1 MFVGARGMLIHEC
14 EAKSLKYLIP
24 LSFIQMMAS
33 IQTNE
38 PIEPTVTRA
47 LVIEGKLLHY
57 NTPVLP
63 QF

>member
-38 PIEPTVTRA
+38 PIEPTA
-47 LVIEGKLLHY
+47 CNDGPSY
-57 NTPVLP
+57 
-63 QF
+63 